1 MKLSCRHRMTKSLEI
16 KKCIP
21 IGLKKMNDLGI
32 ELTGKDLG
40 NFLFSSKYGKKIRNL
55 TICQHYLEDDDEED
69 EHRGDDDD
77 CHETEVE
84 QDPYDLEVL
93 RFLQHADLKDFTDHF
108 KDPSP
113 SSFAFVQL
121 ADAKGNLRLVQIKTL
136 C

>member
-1 MKLSCRHRMTKSLEI
+1 MTKSLEI

-32 ELTGKDLG
+32 KLPGKDFG
-40 NFLFSSKYGKKIRNL
+40 SKYGKKIRNL